1 MPEVVIPGPAGRLE
15 GRYNHSR
22 APRAPIALCLHPHP
36 AHGGTMNNRLVY
48 SLFHA
53 YTRAGFSV
61 LRFNFRGVGKSQGE
75 YSGGEGEL
83 ADAASALDWLQM
95 MNPNAREVWVGGFS
109 FGAYIAMQ
117 LLMRRPE
124 IDRFVSIAPPA
135 HMYDFNFLAPC
146 PSSGIIIQGERD
158 TIVPMIAVDRLVEK
172 LRLQKDIVVDY
183 HILKSAGHFFQNEQ
197 PDVDALIEDYIA
209 RERRPVDE
217 DAHIRRERVA

>member
-1 MPEVVIPGPAGRLE
+1 MPEVVIPGPTGRLE

-36 AHGGTMNNRLVY
+36 AHGGTMNSRLVY

-53 YTRAGFSV
+53 FTRAGFAV

-83 ADAASALDWLQM
+83 ADAAAALDWLQTI
-95 MNPNAREVWVGGFS
+95 NPNAREVWVGGFS

-124 IDRFVSIAPPA
+124 IDRFISLAPPA

-146 PSSGIIIQGERD
+146 PSSGIIVQGEKD
-158 TIVPMIAVDRLVEK
+158 SIVPISSVNRLVDK
-172 LRLQKDIVVDY
+172 LNLQKDITINYQVMKD
-183 HILKSAGHFFQNEQ
+183 AGHFFQNEQ
-197 PDVDALIEDYIA
+197 AEIDAMIDDYIA
-209 RERRPVDE
+209 KEMKREDE
-217 DAHIRRERVA
+217 LMQRVVA

>member
-22 APRAPIALCLHPHP
+22 SPRAPVALCLHPHP

-61 LRFNFRGVGKSQGE
+61 LRFNFRGVGKSQGD
-75 YSGGEGEL
+75 YTGGEGEL
-83 ADAASALDWLQM
+83 ADAASALDWLQI

-109 FGAYIAMQ
+109 FGAFIAMQ

-124 IDRFVSIAPPA
+124 IDRFVAIAPPA
-135 HMYDFNFLAPC
+135 HLYDFSFLAPC
-146 PSSGIIIQGERD
+146 PSSGIIVQGEKD
-158 TIVPMIAVDRLVEK
+158 AVVPMGAVDRLVEK
-172 LRLQKDIVVDY
+172 LRLQKDITVDY
-183 HILKSAGHFFQNEQ
+183 RIMKEAGHFFQNEQ
-197 PDVDALIEDYIA
+197 ADLDALVDDYIA
-209 RERRPVDE
+209 RELSPPE
-217 DAHIRRERVA
+217 DVVPARAVA

>member
-22 APRAPIALCLHPHP
+22 GDRAPIALCLHPHP

-53 YTRAGFSV
+53 YTRAGFST

-75 YSGGEGEL
+75 YDGAEGEL
-83 ADAASALDWLQM
+83 SDAASALDWLQQ
-95 MNPNAREVWVGGFS
+95 MNPDAREVWVGGFS

-124 IDRFVSIAPPA
+124 IDRFISIAPPA

-146 PSSGIIIQGERD
+146 PSSGIIVQGD
-158 TIVPMIAVDRLVEK
+158 QDQIVPIASVDKLVDK
-172 LRLQKDIVVDY
+172 LKLQKDIVVDY
-183 HILKSAGHFFQNEQ
+183 RIVKGAGHFFQTEQ
-197 PDVDALIEDYIA
+197 QDLDDMIDDYIA
-209 RERRPVDE
+209 RELSPVDAE
-217 DAHIRRERVA
+217 VAA

>member
-1 MPEVVIPGPAGRLE
+1 MPEVVIPGPVGRLE

-36 AHGGTMNNRLVY
+36 AHAGTMNNRLVY

-124 IDRFVSIAPPA
+124 IDRFVSISPPA

-146 PSSGIIIQGERD
+146 PSSGVIIQGEKD
-158 TIVPMIAVDRLVEK
+158 TIVPILAVDRLVEK
-172 LRLQKDIVVDY
+172 LKLQKDIVIDY
-183 HILKSAGHFFQNEQ
+183 HVMKEAGHFFQHEQ
-197 PDVDALIEDYIA
+197 PEVDALIDDYIA

-217 DAHIRRERVA
+217 DVALGRVVA